1 MKPKMICLIELSY
14 VDSSEQRR
22 EEIEKILG
30 MIKETGWNI
39 ERIMLLEDRRGEF

>member
-30 MIKETGWNI
+30 MIKKTGWNI